1 MATKTN
7 VLGADKVITAQQ
19 SADTWKVEAP
29 QNPTIRY
36 SGEILRSCVQSNRE
50 SGRDFR
56 LVYLQ
61 GMSLRELRDKV
72 GISTDNQPCVYNNDW
87 WLQKSENAWATQ
99 KFEPGYYLIDFN
111 GRFPRTS
118 WNRQGEEIAKLSNY
132 ERASEAAVGEAVIT
146 NFKVYDGER
155 LLENWSH
162 WGDCLVSVGYRVCVG
177 VFDGG
182 GLGVDYGH
190 PSLDGGDRLRVCL
203 LRKFAI

>member
-1 MATKTN
+1 MATKTKVVVGESSVTAGQMKDFWSKIADGTIGFDN
-7 VLGADKVITAQQ
+7 FTGFLESPHKFTREQVTIVRALSILGADKVITAEQ
-19 SADTWKVEAP
+19 SADAWKVEAP

-99 KFEPGYYLIDFN
+99 K
-111 GRFPRTS
+111 
-118 WNRQGEEIAKLSNY
+118 
-132 ERASEAAVGEAVIT
+132 
-146 NFKVYDGER
+146 
-155 LLENWSH
+155 LL
-162 WGDCLVSVGYRVCVG
+162 
-177 VFDGG
+177 
-182 GLGVDYGH
+182 
-190 PSLDGGDRLRVCL
+190 
-203 LRKFAI
+203 